1 MATMYENLRSNC
13 VGGGRVD
20 ISMTFHMRAVHCKLT
35 QQLFSKLRNYGLS
48 KKMSTLPYLQS

>member
-1 MATMYENLRSNC
+1 MYENLSSNC